1 MGKAW
6 FITGTDTNVGKTFV
20 SANLARAFK
29 RRGLSAGVMKPVETG
44 CPTVDG
50 VLAPGDAIALKEASG
65 TEDPIDLI
73 NPFRYGPALAPLI
86 ASETEGRLIGPAV
99 IKKAFDLIRNN
110 HDVTIVEG
118 AGGLLVP
125 VTHDMT
131 MAGIARLL
139 DIPVIIV
146 AAARLGVINHTAMT
160 VECAKARGLSIAG
173 IILNS
178 LSEPDPDDISIRY
191 NASAIERLTGVRVLV
206 EMPYNKKEARS
217 VSGEGLFDL
226 LSKTL
231 ICYFALA
238 VV

>member
-20 SANLARAFK
+20 STGLARAFK
-29 RRGLSAGVMKPVETG
+29 HRGLSAGVMKPVETG

-50 VLAPGDAIALKEASG
+50 VLAPEDALALKEASG
-65 TEDPIDLI
+65 SKDPIDLI
-73 NPFRYGPALAPLI
+73 NPFRFAPALAPLI
-86 ASETEGRLIGPAV
+86 ASETEGRLIVPAL
-99 IKKAFDLIRNN
+99 IKKAFDLIRAN
-110 HDVTIVEG
+110 HDATIVEG

-125 VTHDMT
+125 VTNDMT

-146 AAARLGVINHTAMT
+146 AAARLGVINQTAMT

-173 IILNS
+173 VILNN
-178 LSEPDPDDISIRY
+178 LSEPGSGDISIKY
-191 NASAIERLTGVRVLV
+191 NASAIERLTGVKILA
-206 EMPYNKKEARS
+206 EMPYNKKEAIS
-217 VSGEGLFDL
+217 GNGEGLFDL

-231 ICYFALA
+231 L
-238 VV
+238 

>member
-1 MGKAW
+1 MGNAW

-20 SANLARAFK
+20 STGLALAFK

-44 CPTVDG
+44 CPTVG
-50 VLAPGDAIALKEASG
+50 TVLAPDDAIALKEASG
-65 TEDPIDLI
+65 SKDPIDLI
-73 NPFRYGPALAPLI
+73 NPFRFAPALAPLI
-86 ASETEGRLIGPAV
+86 ASEKQGRLIEPAV
-99 IKKAFDLIRNN
+99 IKKAFDLIRST
-110 HDVTIVEG
+110 HDATIVEG

-131 MAGIARLL
+131 MAGIIRLL

-146 AAARLGVINHTAMT
+146 AAQRLGVINQTAMT

-178 LSEPDPDDISIRY
+178 LSEPDPDDISIKY
-191 NASAIERLTGVRVLV
+191 NASAIERLTGVNILV
-206 EMPYNKKEARS
+206 ELPYNKKEARS
-217 VSGEGLFDL
+217 VTGEGLFDL

-231 ICYFALA
+231 L
-238 VV
+238 

>member
-20 SANLARAFK
+20 STGLARAFK

-50 VLAPGDAIALKEASG
+50 VLAPEDALALKEASG
-65 TEDPIDLI
+65 SKDPIDLI

-86 ASETEGRLIGPAV
+86 ASETEGRLIVPAL
-99 IKKAFDLIRNN
+99 IKKNFDLIRST
-110 HDVTIVEG
+110 HDATIVEG

-131 MAGIARLL
+131 MAGIAHLL

-146 AAARLGVINHTAMT
+146 AAQRLGVINQTAMT

-173 IILNS
+173 VILNN
-178 LSEPDPDDISIRY
+178 LSEPGSGDIGIKY
-191 NASAIERLTGVRVLV
+191 NASAIERLTGVKILAEV
-206 EMPYNKKEARS
+206 PYNKKEAIS
-217 VSGEGLFDL
+217 GNGEGLFDL

-231 ICYFALA
+231 L
-238 VV
+238 